1 MKIENTQVFGFEAAI
16 RAMRNP
22 LNSWDRSDSRIK
34 SCDDPLY
41 WADKNANVERFV
53 LGEKDMQLSQKLT
66 KAGTEHCKHLRLI
79 QVWFDITAPRFFYI
93 EFDTYKHK
101 ENISCSTMHTLM
113 KKPISEQ
120 DFEKGNVPATLIEK
134 INTYIKLYQETD
146 DAEEK
151 RDYLLSCKNI
161 LPEGF
166 LQKRTVCTNYQ
177 TLLNMYMQ
185 RKHHKLPQWQYVCNW
200 ILTTLPYFKELT
212 GIETE
217 GK

>member
-1 MKIENTQVFGFEAAI
+1 MKIENEQVFGFEAAI

-22 LNSWDRSDSRIK
+22 LNSWDKSDSRIK
-34 SCDDPLY
+34 SCDGPLY
-41 WADKNANVERFV
+41 WVDKNANEERFV

-101 ENISCSTMHTLM
+101 ENVSCSTMHTLM
-113 KKPISEQ
+113 KKPVSEE
-120 DFEKGNVPATLIEK
+120 DFEKDNIPASLIEK
-134 INTYIKLYQETD
+134 INTYINLYQESNN
-146 DAEEK
+146 AEEK
-151 RDYLLSCKNI
+151 REYLIACKNI

-177 TLLNMYMQ
+177 TLLNMWNQ
-185 RKHHKLPQWQYVCNW
+185 RRHHKLPSWQYFCNW
-200 ILTTLPYFKELT
+200 ILNLPYFKELT
-212 GIETE
+212 GVEN
-217 GK
+217 GNNK

>member
-22 LNSWDRSDSRIK
+22 LNSHAKSDSF
-34 SCDDPLY
+34 LL
-41 WADKNANVERFV
+41 KNCFNQPTPHIYESNIEKFV
-53 LGEKDMQLSQKLT
+53 LGIKDAELSQKLT

-101 ENISCSTMHTLM
+101 ENVSCSTMHTLM
-113 KKPISEQ
+113 KKHISEQ
-120 DFEKGNVPATLIEK
+120 DFEIDNIPAYLIEK
-134 INTYIKLYQETD
+134 INTYIDLYQQTD
-146 DAEEK
+146 DVEEK
-151 RDYLLSCKNI
+151 HNYLIACKNV

-177 TLLNMYMQ
+177 TLLNMYKQ
-185 RKHHKLPQWQYVCNW
+185 RQQHRLSQWRYFCDW
-200 ILTTLPYFKELT
+200 ILQLPYFKELT
-212 GIETE
+212 GIEV
-217 GK
+217 

>member
-120 DFEKGNVPATLIEK
+120 DFEKDNVPATLIEK

>member
-1 MKIENTQVFGFEAAI
+1 MKVENTQVFGFESAI

-22 LNSWDRSDSRIK
+22 LNSHIKSDSK
-34 SCDDPLY
+34 FEKYDDPLY
-41 WADKNANVERFV
+41 WAKNDANEERFI
-53 LGEKDMQLSQKLT
+53 LGEKDAELSQKLT
-66 KAGTEHCKHLRLI
+66 KAGTEHCKHLRFI

-113 KKPISEQ
+113 KKYISEQ
-120 DFEKGNVPATLIEK
+120 DFEKDNVPASLIDK
-134 INTYIKLYQETD
+134 INTYIGLYQQAD

-151 RDYLLSCKNI
+151 RDYLVACKNI

-177 TLLNMYMQ
+177 TLLNMYKQ
-185 RKHHKLPQWQYVCNW
+185 RRQHRLPQWQQFCDW
-200 ILTTLPYFKELT
+200 IIHLPYFKELT
-212 GIETE
+212 GIEME
-217 GK
+217 E

>member
-1 MKIENTQVFGFEAAI
+1 MKIENEQVFGFEAAI

-22 LNSWDRSDSRIK
+22 LNSDSRIK
-34 SCDDPLY
+34 SYDDPLY
-41 WADKNANVERFV
+41 WADKNANEERFV

-101 ENISCSTMHTLM
+101 ENVSCSTMHTLM
-113 KKPISEQ
+113 KKPVSEE
-120 DFEKGNVPATLIEK
+120 DFEKDNIPASLIEK
-134 INTYIKLYQETD
+134 INTYIKLYQETN

-151 RDYLLSCKNI
+151 RDYLIACKNI

-177 TLLNMYMQ
+177 TLLNMYKQ
-185 RKHHKLPQWQYVCNW
+185 RQQHRLSQWRYFCDW
-200 ILTTLPYFKELT
+200 ILDLPYFKELT
-212 GIETE
+212 GIEV
-217 GK
+217 

>member
-1 MKIENTQVFGFEAAI
+1 MKIENEQVFGFEAAI

-22 LNSWDRSDSRIK
+22 LNSWDKSDSRIK
-34 SCDDPLY
+34 SYDDPLY
-41 WADKNANVERFV
+41 WDDKNANEERFV

-101 ENISCSTMHTLM
+101 ENVSCSTMHTLM
-113 KKPISEQ
+113 KKPVSEE
-120 DFEKGNVPATLIEK
+120 DFEKDNIPAFLIEK
-134 INTYIKLYQETD
+134 INTYIKLYQETN

-151 RDYLLSCKNI
+151 RDYLIACKNI

-177 TLLNMYMQ
+177 TLLNMLNQ
-185 RKHHKLPQWQYVCNW
+185 RRHHKLPSWQYFCNW
-200 ILTTLPYFKELT
+200 ILNLPYFKELT
-212 GIETE
+212 GV
-217 GK
+217 

>member
-22 LNSWDRSDSRIK
+22 LNSWGKSDSRIK

-41 WADKNANVERFV
+41 WADKNANEERFV

-101 ENISCSTMHTLM
+101 ENVSCSTMHTLM
-113 KKPISEQ
+113 KKPVSEE
-120 DFEKGNVPATLIEK
+120 DFEKDNIPASLIEK
-134 INTYIKLYQETD
+134 INTYINLYQESN

-151 RDYLLSCKNI
+151 REYLIACKNI

-177 TLLNMYMQ
+177 TLLAIYTQ
-185 RKHHKLPQWQYVCNW
+185 RRQHKLPQWQEFCRW
-200 ILTTLPYFKELT
+200 IINLPYFKELT
-212 GIETE
+212 GIDEE
-217 GK
+217 

>member
-1 MKIENTQVFGFEAAI
+1 MKIENEQVFGFEAAI

-22 LNSWDRSDSRIK
+22 LNSDSRIK
-34 SCDDPLY
+34 SYDDPLY
-41 WADKNANVERFV
+41 WADKNANEERFV

-101 ENISCSTMHTLM
+101 ENVSCSTMHTLM
-113 KKPISEQ
+113 KKPVSEE
-120 DFEKGNVPATLIEK
+120 DFEKDNIPASLIEK
-134 INTYIKLYQETD
+134 INTYIKLYQETN

-151 RDYLLSCKNI
+151 RDYLIACKNI

-177 TLLNMYMQ
+177 TLLNMYKQ
-185 RKHHKLPQWQYVCNW
+185 RQQHRLSQWRYFCDW
-200 ILTTLPYFKELT
+200 ILDLPYFKDLT
-212 GIETE
+212 GIE
-217 GK
+217 GVIC

>member
-1 MKIENTQVFGFEAAI
+1 MKIENEQVFGFEAAI

-22 LNSWDRSDSRIK
+22 LNSWNKSDSRTK

-41 WADKNANVERFV
+41 WADKNANEERFV

-101 ENISCSTMHTLM
+101 ENVSCSTMHTLM
-113 KKPISEQ
+113 KKSISEQ
-120 DFEKGNVPATLIEK
+120 DFEKDNVPATLIEK
-134 INTYIKLYQETD
+134 INTYIKLYQETND
-146 DAEEK
+146 TEEK
-151 RDYLLSCKNI
+151 RDYLIACKNI

-177 TLLNMYMQ
+177 TLLNMWNQ
-185 RKHHKLPQWQYVCNW
+185 RRHHKLPSWQYFCNW
-200 ILTTLPYFKELT
+200 ILNLPYFKELT
-212 GIETE
+212 GVEN
-217 GK
+217 GNNK

>member
-22 LNSWDRSDSRIK
+22 LNSHAKSDSFLLKNCFNQPTPRIYE
-34 SCDDPLY
+34 S
-41 WADKNANVERFV
+41 NVEKFV
-53 LGEKDMQLSQKLT
+53 LGIKDAELSQKLT

-101 ENISCSTMHTLM
+101 ENVSCSTMHTLM
-113 KKPISEQ
+113 KKPVSEE
-120 DFEKGNVPATLIEK
+120 DFEKDNIPASLIEK
-134 INTYIKLYQETD
+134 INTYIDLYQESN

-151 RDYLLSCKNI
+151 REYLIACKNV

-177 TLLNMYMQ
+177 TLLNMYRQ
-185 RKHHKLPQWQYVCNW
+185 RRHHKLPQWQQFCNW
-200 ILTTLPYFKELT
+200 IIHLPYFQELT
-212 GIETE
+212 GIEV
-217 GK
+217 